1 MHPFFARISLPPA
14 LVKPYDHM
22 ELARRASGA
31 LKAKS
36 MPETRRAEEGGFPPH
51 DCLQPHAHA
60 CDSHQSGHSEPQRCS
75 HPAKKQARPR
85 SMTNISKPA
94 AHGMA
99 FAYIWPAA
107 LHPPQGHAIF
117 ISEYF
122 AHETLYFS
130 QAGRDW
136 SRDIEAAAIHL
147 RRRAPVEA

>member
-1 MHPFFARISLPPA
+1 MTAFKR
-14 LVKPYDHM
+14 
-22 ELARRASGA
+22 
-31 LKAKS
+31 
-36 MPETRRAEEGGFPPH
+36 TRTHVTATKVGIPNPNDVH
-51 DCLQPHAHA
+51 T
-60 CDSHQSGHSEPQRCS
+60 PQ
-75 HPAKKQARPR
+75 KKQARPR

-122 AHETLYFS
+122 AHEMLYFS